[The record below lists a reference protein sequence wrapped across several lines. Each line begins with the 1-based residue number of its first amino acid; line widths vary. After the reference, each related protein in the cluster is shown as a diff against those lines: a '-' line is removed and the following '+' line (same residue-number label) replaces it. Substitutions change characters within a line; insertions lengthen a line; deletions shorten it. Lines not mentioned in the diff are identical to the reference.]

1 MPPFL
6 AHPDY
11 WYSKAH
17 NSKHFDQ
24 QKLEDLSDSE
34 VQNKDTSKH
43 LAEVRTEHTIFSLDS
58 LIVSFVF
65 ISFRGNWMWLMRL
78 LTM

>member
-6 AHPDY
+6 THPDY

-17 NSKHFDQ
+17 NSKHFDK

-43 LAEVRTEHTIFSLDS
+43 LADVRTEHTIFSLDS
-58 LIVSFVF
+58 LIVSLRFDIF
-65 ISFRGNWMWLMRL
+65 
-78 LTM
+78 